1 VSSLAGATDTTTR
14 SSPRWVLHVKHY
26 PGGISNGVRSSLDAA
41 DAAVAPANV
50 LYPVWVDGRNTA
62 IASTGIG
69 NTDIFTNVAP

>member
-1 VSSLAGATDTTTR
+1 MGDYMGVAAGA
-14 SSPRWVLHVKHY
+14 
-26 PGGISNGVRSSLDAA
+26 G
-41 DAAVAPANV
+41 V